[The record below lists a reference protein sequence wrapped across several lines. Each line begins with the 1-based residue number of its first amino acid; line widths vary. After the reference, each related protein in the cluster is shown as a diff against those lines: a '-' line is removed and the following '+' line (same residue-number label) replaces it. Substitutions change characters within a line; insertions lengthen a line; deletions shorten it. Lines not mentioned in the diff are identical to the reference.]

1 MNVSKLEISP
11 NVYYTPDEAALMLRV
26 PKRAIRKL
34 LDSGAAQ
41 GVKIGRYW
49 RILGR
54 DLLQLTSSDELSDAD
69 LTQWMMRLSEPLF
82 AEVWDND
89 EDSVY
94 DEL

>member
-26 PKRAIRKL
+26 PKRAFRKL
-34 LDSGAAQ
+34 LESGAAQ

-49 RILGR
+49 RVLGR
-54 DLLQLTSSDELSDAD
+54 DLLQMSSPEELSDAE
-69 LTQWMMRLSEPLF
+69 LTQWMMRLAEPTLTKI
-82 AEVWDND
+82 WDND
-89 EDSVY
+89 EDAIY